1 MADSKTTS
9 WEGMFE
15 TWKSHPAMKPPAIK
29 ALVDDLLKTTDHDP
43 ARDVEAAG
51 TLTNLRNQVVHLQM
65 VMRQAIED
73 IEDQDVGG
81 ACRMLRIA
89 LDRTETAT

>member
-1 MADSKTTS
+1 MNEWEKT
-9 WEGMFE
+9 FE
-15 TWKSHPAMKPPAIK
+15 TWKSHPAMKPAAIK
-29 ALVDDLLKTTDHDP
+29 ALIDDLLKTTDYD
-43 ARDVEAAG
+43 AGRDVEAAG

-89 LDRTETAT
+89 LDRTDAAQ